1 MSPFS
6 QEQIQQEMM
15 SHINS
20 YSRPTDANKTA
31 YEMFCFY
38 YENGEEILKKLGVKK
53 INKADINLT
62 PALLEN

>member
-1 MSPFS
+1 
-6 QEQIQQEMM
+6 MM